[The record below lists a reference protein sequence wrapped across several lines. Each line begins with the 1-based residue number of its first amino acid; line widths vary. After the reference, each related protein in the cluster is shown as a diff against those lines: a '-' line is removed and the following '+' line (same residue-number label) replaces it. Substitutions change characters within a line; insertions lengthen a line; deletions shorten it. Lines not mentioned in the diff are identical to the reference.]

1 VSSSTTSIGWE
12 KVSSLL
18 AKMEHL
24 DQLSSSIGHAAIF
37 THSDMQAEEGRDEDA
52 DPDDL
57 PIHLLPEYSQKWS
70 INPE

>member
-1 VSSSTTSIGWE
+1 
-12 KVSSLL
+12 
-18 AKMEHL
+18 MEHL